1 MSNLDTSVNRE
12 EKYFLPEMQRIA
24 KVSEF
29 CDTRINSFDKSYAII
44 SLQSMEDANT
54 MGKLLGNISK
64 RQYGEIENKS
74 VLGDDTTSEN
84 LHLNYI
90 WKFRQIQGGE
100 PGAD

>member
-1 MSNLDTSVNRE
+1 
-12 EKYFLPEMQRIA
+12 
-24 KVSEF
+24 
-29 CDTRINSFDKSYAII
+29 
-44 SLQSMEDANT
+44 MEDANT

>member
-1 MSNLDTSVNRE
+1 
-12 EKYFLPEMQRIA
+12 MQRIA

-29 CDTRINSFDKSYAII
+29 CDTCINSFDKSYAII